1 MVRNVYLSVSA
12 LVFAVLSF
20 LLIGQGAMF
29 IGAFLVALNWT
40 QILFYISLALV
51 VIVALIFTNTWLV
64 LNEQSPILFLWLKT
78 KQFISNITFNE
89 LYKWTLRLVIGI
101 YIILFVIGCCM
112 TYSKINKFNN
122 DIQLSGQWH
131 NMYLEKA
138 KDYNDLKQLYDEQSI
153 DYASIHNE
161 LKHRLA
167 MGATGHP

>member
-1 MVRNVYLSVSA
+1 VSA

-20 LLIGQGAMF
+20 LLVWQGTMF
-29 IGAFLVALNWT
+29 VGAFLVALNWT
-40 QILFYISLALV
+40 QILFFLSFTLV
-51 VIVALIFTNTWLV
+51 VIVALVFTNTWLV
-64 LNEQSPILFLWLKT
+64 LNEQSPILFLWLKM
-78 KQFISNITFNE
+78 KQFISNVTLDR
-89 LYKWTLRLVIGI
+89 LYKWSFYLVVAA
-101 YIILFVIGCCM
+101 YILLFIVGSYV

-122 DIQLSGQWH
+122 DIRLSGQWH

-138 KDYNDLKQLYDEQSI
+138 KDYEDLKQLYDEQSV